1 VIDPLGYEAQ
11 LESYLREVMR
21 GPANGYAT
29 AASVLITFTLML
41 LFQKEPESA
50 LKVALCFL
58 GSGLVLDYLHEVCV
72 YVCYILLQQNWYRV
86 LCVSCE
92 SC

>member
-50 LKVALCFL
+50 LKVSLCFL
-58 GSGLVLDYLHEVCV
+58 GAGLVLDFLHEVCM
-72 YVCYILLQQNWYRV
+72 YVV
-86 LCVSCE
+86 
-92 SC
+92 

>member
-72 YVCYILLQQNWYRV
+72 CVCYVCSSTCVLAILYDV
-86 LCVSCE
+86 
-92 SC
+92 